1 MATPAILVN
10 IDVDDLDRAVAF
22 YTRLLGVKVGRR
34 FGEMGIELIGS
45 SAPIYLLAKVAGT
58 PASPSSADRRRYER
72 HWTPVHLDFAV
83 PDLERPGAG
92 CRYRAGGGCHP
103 GGAHRNPALGQDRP
117 LGRSLRARLLSHR
130 VHGSRLRRGGDPRE
144 RALIDC
150 ERGAPPP
157 PVPHRNPPSR
167 FLLSLQGP
175 ILRRRALERGSLVEA
190 R

>member
-22 YTRLLGVKVGRR
+22 YTGLLGVKVGRR

-83 PDLERPGAG
+83 PDLEQAVATALAAGAI
-92 CRYRAGGGCHP
+92 
-103 GGAHRNPALGQDRP
+103 QDGPTAIQRW
-117 LGRSLRARLLSHR
+117 GKIARLADPFGHGFCLIEFTGR
-130 VHGSRLRRGGDPRE
+130 GYDEVATHGSEP
-144 RALIDC
+144 
-150 ERGAPPP
+150 
-157 PVPHRNPPSR
+157 
-167 FLLSLQGP
+167 
-175 ILRRRALERGSLVEA
+175 
-190 R
+190 